1 VGVEPA
7 VTEIRR
13 NRSLDMD
20 GRRALVIVPAYNEA
34 DMIARV
40 IRDLARHAP
49 WADVLVVNDGSRD
62 ATADVARAAGA
73 QVITLPVNL
82 GIGGAVQT
90 GYRYAWRSGYDV
102 AFQFDGDGQHRASRL
117 ADLAAPILAG
127 EADLVAGSRFLRPRG
142 LTASGM
148 RWVGIKI
155 LATAISGVVG
165 KRVTD
170 PTSGFRAAGR
180 RAIALFA
187 CEYPQDYPEP
197 ESLVLLHQNGLRI
210 REVATAM
217 RRRLKGTSSI
227 RPFHSVHYMSKV
239 LLAVFMD
246 LFKAPV
252 RVREEAA

>member
-1 VGVEPA
+1 M
-7 VTEIRR
+7 
-13 NRSLDMD
+13 LDLG

-34 DMIARV
+34 GMIERV
-40 IRDLARHAP
+40 VRDLVRHAP

-62 ATADVARAAGA
+62 ATAEVARGTGA
-73 QVITLPVNL
+73 RVITLPVNL

-90 GYRYAWRSGYDV
+90 GYQYAWRGGYDL
-102 AFQFDGDGQHRASRL
+102 AFQFDGDGQHRAARL
-117 ADLAAPILAG
+117 ADLAAPVLAG
-127 EADLVAGSRFLRPRG
+127 GADLVIGSRFLRPRG

-155 LATAISGVVG
+155 LAAAISGVVG
-165 KRVTD
+165 QRITD

-187 CEYPQDYPEP
+187 SEYPQDYPEP
-197 ESLVLLHQNGLRI
+197 ESLVLIHQNGLRV
-210 REVATAM
+210 REVPTAM

-227 RPFHSVHYMSKV
+227 RPFHGLHYMTKV

-252 RVREEAA
+252 RVREEAV